1 MSGVDVERAEAQ
13 LNALVERRAEAAGR
27 ANAEEELWKA
37 SVRKHNARLR
47 RQHRAEWFAYF
58 STLASSLRASADEFD
73 RRAEQL
79 LEEADR

>member
-1 MSGVDVERAEAQ
+1 MTATREG
-13 LNALVERRAEAAGR
+13 
-27 ANAEEELWKA
+27 ANFEEMAWKE
-37 SVRKHNARLR
+37 SVRRHNERIR
-47 RQHRAEWFAYF
+47 RRHRAEWFAYF